1 MRKAIA
7 FILVLLSIGC
17 REKQPETL
25 SAQAIVDRAIEA
37 AGGDRYEGSRVR
49 FMFRDRLYEYYRE
62 NGERV
67 LMRITPTD
75 TARIEDIL
83 RGGTFERKID
93 GQPVTLA
100 DSTQKAV
107 SEAVNS
113 VHYFA
118 YLPYG
123 LNDAAVRKEYLGKV
137 RLKGSEYHKVRVTF
151 REEGGGTDFEDV
163 FVYWFHTGSFLPEYL
178 AYEYHTNGGG
188 KRFREAYNERR
199 AGGIR
204 FVDYKN
210 YRYDGPLPVT
220 ALDSLFGKGELE
232 LLSLIELLDLEVIPG
247 NYN

>member
-1 MRKAIA
+1 MRKALV
-7 FILVLLSIGC
+7 FILVVLALAC
-17 REKQPETL
+17 RETRPETPG
-25 SAQAIVDRAIEA
+25 AQAIVDRAIEA
-37 AGGDRYEGSRVR
+37 AGGDRYEQSRVR
-49 FMFRDRLYEYYRE
+49 FTFRDRQYEYYRE
-62 NGERV
+62 AGTRV
-67 LMRITPTD
+67 LKRTTATD

-83 RGGTFERKID
+83 TGGAFERKID
-93 GQPVTLA
+93 GQPVALA
-100 DSTQKAV
+100 DSTRKAV

-123 LNDAAVRKEYLGKV
+123 LNDAAVKKEYLGKA
-137 RLKGSEYHKVRVTF
+137 RLKGSDYHKVRVTF

-163 FVYWFHTGSFLPEYL
+163 FVYWFHTESFLPDYL

-204 FVDYKN
+204 FADYKN
-210 YRYDGPLPVT
+210 YKYSGSLPVS
-220 ALDSLFGKGELE
+220 ALDSLFEKGELE
-232 LLSLIELLDLEVIPG
+232 LLSRIELTDLEVIPG